1 MAKSNNDG
9 SGDAEGSSK
18 VPVTSDD
25 PTAQVGNEGT
35 EYDGNGRELKEILIK
50 IEFTGKHT
58 SGALKTVYKAHAKLL
73 LMLMTNGLIEYA
85 IDNKNERVTKNFNE
99 TRFTSPIEYQSK
111 FTILTKEGNPN
122 SDPTH
127 SVFHRIKTAFT
138 TRTIKNND
146 EIRTFL
152 RTNKIWMKNHQWCE
166 NERNVINVGLIMGI
180 CPKKYSTEVATMKV
194 MQRFKEKDMNK
205 EAVPRFKLIMANP
218 RSGQIGTMCY
228 SVEVLKEDGP
238 KMTKYLTQAYKPSS
252 PRETP
257 GFLMMSMKRTQTK
270 LFQVATSTTLSS
282 TTSPQRSAF
291 GT

>member
-238 KMTKYLTQAYKPSS
+238 KMTKYLTQAYKPSIVGV
-252 PRETP
+252 EKK
-257 GFLMMSMKRTQTK
+257 FD
-270 LFQVATSTTLSS
+270 F
-282 TTSPQRSAF
+282 
-291 GT
+291 